1 MGLITSG
8 PLDGK
13 HPYTILTDIQ
23 YLEDHLCDMD
33 FKVAGTSNGITA
45 LQMNIKIRGITK
57 EILKEALYQEKPARE
72 EMLKVMLKE
81 IKEPRKE
88 LSEYALK
95 MKKFNIIPD
104 KIREVISPQGKMINS
119 LMKLKLISGNRKRR
133 SWQA

>member
-104 KIREVISPQGKMINS
+104 KIREVIGPQGKMINS